1 MFFFQFQSNFV
12 DDVTY
17 QYNDNISREKKNTFL
32 ERCYAQSN
40 RLSRLLRDISVLT
53 RMDEAANMIDMERV
67 DISVL
72 VGNIINEVALELKDK
87 QI

>member
-1 MFFFQFQSNFV
+1 M
-12 DDVTY
+12 
-17 QYNDNISREKKNTFL
+17 NTFL

-72 VGNIINEVALELKDK
+72 VGNIINEVSLNWKKSISPLSIHSRKVFR
-87 QI
+87 